1 MREFY
6 SINQLLNA
14 DEGEGVKKSKNFA
27 EIISECSLTA
37 VAGVEIVALA
47 VRRRRGFVHP
57 PLFLLLSKSNE
68 RDSHYNCAAV
78 CATTAAEESARPL
91 LNPDEAAAAAVI
103 CNGFLRRDVCCEQN
117 FYGGDVKASSEPDVP
132 SSSFL
137 PRERFPVGND
147 DDDGQPRSPIRSL
160 IFESLLRRVRSMVT
174 LRR

>member
-1 MREFY
+1 MTH
-6 SINQLLNA
+6 A
-14 DEGEGVKKSKNFA
+14 DILSGCPLTTAA
-27 EIISECSLTA
+27 E
-37 VAGVEIVALA
+37 VEIVAIA
-47 VRRRRGFVHP
+47 VRSRRGFVHP

-91 LNPDEAAAAAVI
+91 LNPDEAAAVI

-147 DDDGQPRSPIRSL
+147 DDGQPRSPIRSL
-160 IFESLLRRVRSMVT
+160 IFESSLRRVRSMVT